1 MKLARNDTQVSFM
14 KLCQVLVILRL
25 MFMGKYHHWLCAC
38 TFNYSLL
45 MKSKKAIPVFI
56 QTEMCITLD
65 VREGWFIPGAHFA
78 SLADFVIHREVVE
91 FILLDILGYTYI
103 SLLVWLLRL
112 QICLLFKRGAATC
125 TLLPFACTCQR

>member
-1 MKLARNDTQVSFM
+1 
-14 KLCQVLVILRL
+14 
-25 MFMGKYHHWLCAC
+25 MGKYHHWLCAC

-56 QTEMCITLD
+56 QTEMCIALKTLD

-78 SLADFVIHREVVE
+78 SLADFVIHMEVVE

-125 TLLPFACTCQR
+125 LHVSETRHRQTEISSEALHPSCLYLFHHGVS